1 MALLSFLGGIVK
13 PVTELI
19 DNLHTSVEEK
29 LAMKVALTK
38 LETEFGAKA
47 LDYEK
52 SLLTARAEVINTETK
67 SESTITRTWRPVTML
82 TFLGIVVWFV
92 VGKAFGLPLP
102 EEAFVNNVFG
112 LIKLGLGGYV
122 LGRSAEKVV
131 PAVMKALKKKENV

>member
-1 MALLSFLGGIVK
+1 MALLSFLGGLVK
-13 PVTELI
+13 PVTDLV

-92 VGKAFGLPLP
+92 VGKAFSLPLP
-102 EEAFVNNVFG
+102 EEAFVNNVFA

-122 LGRSAEKVV
+122 LGRSAEKIV
-131 PAVMKALKKKENV
+131 PAVLKAMKKKENV

>member
-19 DNLHTSVEEK
+19 DNLHTSVEET

-92 VGKAFGLPLP
+92 VGKAFGWPLP
-102 EEAFVNNVFG
+102 EKDFVDNVFA

-122 LGRSAEKVV
+122 LGRSAEKII
-131 PAVMKALKKKENV
+131 PSVMKAMKRKENV